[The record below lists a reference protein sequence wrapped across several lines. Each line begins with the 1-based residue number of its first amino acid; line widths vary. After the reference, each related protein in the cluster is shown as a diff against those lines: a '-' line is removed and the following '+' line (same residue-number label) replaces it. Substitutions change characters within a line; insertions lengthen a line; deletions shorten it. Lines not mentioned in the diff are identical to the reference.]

1 MEAAAVIPCAGQ
13 RPTTVYRKSSG
24 HWHCRFKPSG
34 FQSAATTWKTA
45 SCAFP
50 AAALVLGRS
59 LRRYPRR
66 SAQISGLRSA
76 LCRLA
81 VLAGKDQEADQSF
94 ELGDR
99 VRWALSNNRVPHRS
113 VGTVVG
119 FEDGANVV
127 VEFPM
132 EPMLNRE
139 LVSTAEG
146 ALPVCTRIAILL
158 PDAGWEQAMVT
169 QTCSIMERGTECTV
183 YKVQYD
189 SSSRDFDIDFR
200 NFDSKLILTRDQAT
214 LVFQSRQ
221 LEIVDEESMFY
232 RVDEWRHHF
241 CTDQLFFRNRL
252 FEIGVTRLFMF
263 YVACFLILLYIAL
276 ARI

>member
-1 MEAAAVIPCAGQ
+1 MLA
-13 RPTTVYRKSSG
+13 
-24 HWHCRFKPSG
+24 
-34 FQSAATTWKTA
+34 
-45 SCAFP
+45 
-50 AAALVLGRS
+50 RS
-59 LRRYPRR
+59 LRRQWRLQTERPERLRRLADLRRYPHR
-66 SAQISGLRSA
+66 SAHISGLSSA

-99 VRWALSNNRVPHRS
+99 VRWTLSNNRVPHRS

-119 FEDGANVV
+119 FEDGASVV

-146 ALPVCTRIAILL
+146 ALSVHTRIAILL
-158 PDAGWEQAMVT
+158 PDAGWEQTMVT
-169 QTCSIMERGTECTV
+169 QTYSIMERGTEVIV
-183 YKVQYD
+183 YKVQHD
-189 SSSRDFDIDFR
+189 SSPRELEIDFR
-200 NFDSKLILTRDQAT
+200 NFDSRLILTRDQAT

-221 LEIVDEESMFY
+221 LEIVDEESISY
-232 RVDEWRHHF
+232 RVDEWWHHF
-241 CTDQLFFRNRL
+241 CTDQFLFRNRL
-252 FEIGVTRLFMF
+252 FEIGVTRVFIF
-263 YVACFLILLYIAL
+263 YVACFLILLSFGL